1 MKLILTTL
9 FYIATAIWFA
19 HAAELNQSPN
29 AAAPLDSSIKAK
41 NLLPA
46 PINAFLKTNYP
57 NAKELAWIKTHSAKL
72 DTLIYEVHFY
82 NNNLLVT
89 IEMTPAGLALVKETE
104 VPVKDVPQA
113 LKDYAKEHK
122 VKFAA
127 IVEAQNEKPVYM
139 LETTFKG
146 QTHYAIFSME
156 GALVSTKKRF
166 SLL

>member
-1 MKLILTTL
+1 
-9 FYIATAIWFA
+9 
-19 HAAELNQSPN
+19 
-29 AAAPLDSSIKAK
+29 
-41 NLLPA
+41 
-46 PINAFLKTNYP
+46 
-57 NAKELAWIKTHSAKL
+57 
-72 DTLIYEVHFY
+72 
-82 NNNLLVT
+82 
-89 IEMTPAGLALVKETE
+89 MTPAGLALVKETE